1 MTVFSTQVLVDLSGL
16 GRLEWRPWDMFTR
29 PEIGT
34 VAYNSQTFV
43 GRFRHG
49 TSTAAAHF
57 VVGDLDFNRGLSGN
71 IRAFV
76 SANTTEMSIEGEAL
90 VELEPIAYRLENI
103 SLVSWRE
110 KARDSEVTLGSVRL
124 VHDLEER
131 DGEEEGG
138 DDQTE
143 GGWKWVESSVSYSQ
157 NVSRYWGLM
166 AGTVRGLPAQAV
178 LGNATYV
185 FRWGL
190 PWQGREEGAVVVGA
204 ELRPGTYTTATLMA
218 SITTNKICQTLL
230 AYAWLLN

>member
-1 MTVFSTQVLVDLSGL
+1 MTVICTQVLVDLSGL

-49 TSTAAAHF
+49 TGAHF

-76 SANTTEMSIEGEAL
+76 SANTTEMSVEGEAL
-90 VELEPIAYRLENI
+90 VEMEPIAYRLENI

-131 DGEEEGG
+131 DREEEEEVGE
-138 DDQTE
+138 D
-143 GGWKWVESSVSYSQ
+143 GWKRVESSVSYSQ
-157 NVSRYWGLM
+157 NVSRYWGLL

-190 PWQGREEGAVVVGA
+190 PWEGREEGAMAVGA
-204 ELRPGTYTTATLMA
+204 VLRPGTYTTATLMA
-218 SITTNKICQTLL
+218 SITTDTIC
-230 AYAWLLN
+230 